1 MDRLLIKNIFS
12 LFSIQAVN
20 YILPLLI
27 IPYLVR
33 VLGVEVFGVYILIL
47 TVSQYFIILTEYGFN
62 LSATRKIAVN
72 LDNFNYVS
80 KTFSSVLA
88 AKIFLAIIGIVLLN
102 LALLCIPK
110 YQDYTGYL
118 NVAYLSV
125 WGSVFFPIWLYQ
137 AYEKMVWI
145 AVCNFV
151 SRIAGIILVF
161 LFVKSSEDLYLAIL
175 IQGLIPVI
183 AAVIAMCHSQIKG
196 LADFKKID
204 KFDVLHELKDSWDI
218 FISTSFVSLYTT
230 SIPIIL
236 GMTSGV
242 ASVGIFSAADKIR
255 LALQSLINPV
265 SQALY
270 PRLSKLMQSEENA
283 ALALIK
289 KTFQYFVIP
298 LFILSLGVMIFS
310 DKIITIFYGQNMHDV
325 SNLLKILVWI
335 PPIVAIANLL
345 GIQIMLPKGMS
356 RQFSITYI
364 ISGIVGFPVL
374 FISSAAFS
382 IWGVSVASILI
393 EVMVVT
399 LFFYFISKS
408 KKPLK
413 LCHK

>member
-1 MDRLLIKNIFS
+1 MDRLLLRNIFS

-20 YILPLLI
+20 YVLPLLI

-72 LDNFNYVS
+72 LDKFDYVS

-88 AKIFLAIIGIVLLN
+88 AKTFLALIGVVLLN
-102 LALLCIPK
+102 VILSFIPK
-110 YQDYTGYL
+110 YHDYIGYL
-118 NVAYLSV
+118 NIAYLSV

-145 AVCNFV
+145 AVCNFI
-151 SRIAGIILVF
+151 SRIAGIILVY
-161 LFVKSSEDLYLAIL
+161 LLVKSSEDLYLAIL

-183 AAVIAMCHSQIKG
+183 AAVIAMSHSQITD
-196 LADFKKID
+196 LAKFKKID

-310 DKIITIFYGQNMHDV
+310 NKIITIFYGQHMQDV

-364 ISGIVGFPVL
+364 ISGIVGFPLL

-382 IWGVSVASILI
+382 IWGVSVVSILI
-393 EVMVVT
+393 ELMVIS

-408 KKPLK
+408 KKLK
-413 LCHK
+413 VSNK